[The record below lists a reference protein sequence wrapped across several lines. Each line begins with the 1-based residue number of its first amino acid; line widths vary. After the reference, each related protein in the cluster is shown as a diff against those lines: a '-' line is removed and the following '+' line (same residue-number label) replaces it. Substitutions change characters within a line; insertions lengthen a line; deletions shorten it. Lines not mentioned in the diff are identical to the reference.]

1 MNTSL
6 QALHE
11 HKDSLLQKLAALPEF
26 RPGSLVRRY
35 RKCGKPNC
43 HCAQEGDPGHGPS
56 WSLTRYAEGRTVTK
70 VIPETHAGTTNEQ
83 IERYHEFQ
91 RVMHEFV
98 ETNVKICDAL
108 LKPSQNEDDG
118 REAEK
123 RGSPQI

>member
-1 MNTSL
+1 MTMSL

-11 HKDSLLQKLAALPEF
+11 YKDSLLHKLAALPEF
-26 RPGSLVRRY
+26 RPGSLVPRY

-70 VIPETHAGTTNEQ
+70 VIPETHVDTTNEQ
-83 IERYHEFQ
+83 IDRYHEFQ

-108 LKPSQNEDDG
+108 LEPNQNEDDG

-123 RGSPQI
+123 KGSP